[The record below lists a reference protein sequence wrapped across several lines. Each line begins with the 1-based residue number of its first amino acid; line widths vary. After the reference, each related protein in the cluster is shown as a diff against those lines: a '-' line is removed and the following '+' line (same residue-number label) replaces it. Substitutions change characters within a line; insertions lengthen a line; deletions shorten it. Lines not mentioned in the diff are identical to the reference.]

1 MGAKFYRAMQRA
13 EEMSITE
20 VHVTAEAAAVLNTV
34 VMCAIKRFFT
44 HVMPEYC
51 AIVSKSAVFT
61 HARSLA
67 AW

>member
-34 VMCAIKRFFT
+34 VMCAIKRFLRT
-44 HVMPEYC
+44 SCPNMNCTPKVGHKTNYYERV
-51 AIVSKSAVFT
+51 
-61 HARSLA
+61 
-67 AW
+67 

>member
-1 MGAKFYRAMQRA
+1 MQRA
-13 EEMSITE
+13 EEMSITK
-20 VHVTAEAAAVLNTV
+20 VHVTAKAAAVGNVV

-44 HVMPEYC
+44 HVMPENC

>member
-1 MGAKFYRAMQRA
+1 MQRA
-13 EEMSITE
+13 EEMSITK
-20 VHVTAEAAAVLNTV
+20 VHVTAKAAAVGNTV

-44 HVMPEYC
+44 HVMPENC

>member
-1 MGAKFYRAMQRA
+1 MQRA

-20 VHVTAEAAAVLNTV
+20 IHVTAEAAAVGNV
-34 VMCAIKRFFT
+34 VVTCAIKRFFA
-44 HVMPEYC
+44 HVMPENC

>member
-1 MGAKFYRAMQRA
+1 MEAKFYRAMQRA

-20 VHVTAEAAAVLNTV
+20 VHVTAEAAAVVNTV
-34 VMCAIKRFFT
+34 VMCAIKRFLRT
-44 HVMPEYC
+44 SCPKNC

>member
-1 MGAKFYRAMQRA
+1 MQRA
-13 EEMSITE
+13 EEMFITK
-20 VHVTAEAAAVLNTV
+20 VHVTAKAAAVGHV
-34 VMCAIKRFFT
+34 VVTCAIKRFFT
-44 HVMPEYC
+44 YVMPENY

>member
-1 MGAKFYRAMQRA
+1 MPRA
-13 EEMSITE
+13 EEMSITK
-20 VHVTAEAAAVLNTV
+20 VHVTATAAAVGNV
-34 VMCAIKRFFT
+34 VVTCAIKRFFMY
-44 HVMPEYC
+44 VMPENY

>member
-1 MGAKFYRAMQRA
+1 MQRA

-20 VHVTAEAAAVLNTV
+20 VHVTAEAAAVVNTV
-34 VMCAIKRFFT
+34 VMCAIKRFFMY
-44 HVMPEYC
+44 VMPENC